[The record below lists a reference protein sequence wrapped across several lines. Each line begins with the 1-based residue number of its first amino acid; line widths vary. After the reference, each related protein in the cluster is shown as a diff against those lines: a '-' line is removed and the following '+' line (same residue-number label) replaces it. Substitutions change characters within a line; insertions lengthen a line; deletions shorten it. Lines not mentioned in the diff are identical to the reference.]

1 MSTDVRL
8 FEVAPRDGLQNEDAI
23 LSTHDKLALVDG
35 LVRAGYRDIE
45 VTSFVRA
52 TYIPQLADAEALIRA
67 LPKVDGV
74 RYWCLV
80 PNMRGLE
87 RALSAGV
94 THVATFLSSSETHN
108 RKNLNRTVRE
118 SLDGLRSV
126 IATAQAEDV
135 QVRAYISTV
144 FGCVYEGEI
153 PIERTEDIASELLSA
168 GANELALGDTA
179 GMGHPA
185 LVKDSL
191 AHLQNAGFDL
201 NQISLHFHDTL
212 GTALANVYAAY
223 EVGAR
228 AFDGA
233 VSGTGGCPYAPGAAG
248 NVASQD
254 MVNLFNRLGVH
265 TGIDLEVLSET
276 GQFLEDA
283 LGHPLP
289 GRYHAY
295 WQGREARKIRSA

>member
-1 MSTDVRL
+1 MSSVRL
-8 FEVAPRDGLQNEDAI
+8 FEVAPRDGLQNEEAV
-23 LSTHDKLALVDG
+23 LSTDDKLVLIDG
-35 LVRAGYRDIE
+35 LIRAGYKDIE
-45 VTSFVRA
+45 ATSFVRA
-52 TYIPQLADAEALIRA
+52 SYIPQLADADELMRR
-67 LPKVDGV
+67 LPKVEGV

-87 RALSAGV
+87 RAIDAGA
-94 THVATFLSSSETHN
+94 THIATFLSSSETHN
-108 RKNLNRTVRE
+108 RKNVNRTVRE
-118 SLDGLRSV
+118 SLDGVKAVIGTARSHGL
-126 IATAQAEDV
+126 

-153 PIERTEDIASELLSA
+153 PIERTEFIAAELIAA
-168 GANELALGDTA
+168 GAHHLALGDTA
-179 GMGHPA
+179 GMGHPE
-185 LVKDSL
+185 LVKSSL
-191 AHLQNAGFDL
+191 AHLQAEGIALD
-201 NQISLHFHDTL
+201 QISLHFHDTL

-228 AFDGA
+228 AFDGS

-254 MVNLFNRLGVH
+254 MVNLFDRLGVH
-265 TGIDLEVLSET
+265 TGIDLEVLSQT
-276 GQFLEDA
+276 GQFLEEV

>member
-1 MSTDVRL
+1 MDSVRL

-23 LSTHDKLALVDG
+23 LSTEDKLTLIEG

-45 VTSFVRA
+45 ATSFVRPSA
-52 TYIPQLADAEALIRA
+52 IPQLADAAEVIRG
-67 LPKVDGV
+67 LPPVPGV
-74 RYWCLV
+74 RYWSLV
-80 PNMRGLE
+80 PNMRGFE
-87 RALSAGV
+87 RALAAGV

-108 RKNLNRTVRE
+108 QKNLNRTVRQ
-118 SLDGLRSV
+118 SLDGIGEV
-126 IATAQAEDV
+126 IAAARAEKV
-135 QVRAYISTV
+135 EVRAYISTV

-153 PIERTEDIASELLSA
+153 PLSRTKAIATELLDY
-168 GANELALGDTA
+168 GADHLALGDTA

-185 LVKDSL
+185 LVKECLS
-191 AHLQNAGFDL
+191 DL
-201 NQISLHFHDTL
+201 TGHGVPMDKISLHFHDTL

-228 AFDGA
+228 AFDGSA
-233 VSGTGGCPYAPGAAG
+233 SGTGGCPYAPGAAG

-254 MVNLFNRLGVH
+254 MVNLFDRLGVD
-265 TGIDLEVLSET
+265 TGVDLEILCET

-295 WQGREARKIRSA
+295 WQGREARRIGSA

>member
-1 MSTDVRL
+1 MASVRL
-8 FEVAPRDGLQNEDAI
+8 FEVAPRDGLQNEETI
-23 LSTHDKLALVDG
+23 LSTQDKLALIDG
-35 LVRAGYRDIE
+35 LIRSGYRDIE
-45 VTSFVRA
+45 VTSFVRPR
-52 TYIPQLADAEALIRA
+52 YIPPLADAEALISG
-67 LPKVDGV
+67 LPDLEGV
-74 RYWCLV
+74 RYWSLV
-80 PNMRGLE
+80 PNRRGLE
-87 RALSAGV
+87 RALTAGV
-94 THVATFLSSSETHN
+94 RNVATFLSSSETHN
-108 RKNLNRTVRE
+108 RKNVNRTVRE
-118 SLDGLRSV
+118 SLDELREV
-126 IATAQAEDV
+126 IATAKAEGV
-135 QVRAYISTV
+135 EVRAYISTV

-153 PIERTEDIASELLSA
+153 PIERTEDIALELLGA
-168 GANELALGDTA
+168 GADHLALGDTA

-185 LVKDSL
+185 LVKSSL
-191 AHLQNAGFDL
+191 AHLQRKGIGLDR
-201 NQISLHFHDTL
+201 ISLHFHDTL

-254 MVNLFNRLGVH
+254 MVNLFDRLGVE

-276 GQFLEDA
+276 GQFLEDV

-295 WQGREARKIRSA
+295 WQGREARKIRSS